1 LVCCPE
7 MFHEE
12 LKMTPL
18 TEEQRI
24 LLENVRR
31 VSRQKIAPLADEI
44 DRTGEFSWE
53 IASALWDLGVLQ
65 IMLPEAYGGWSS
77 NPCYT
82 LCLCVEE
89 IAKTCASSALNLI
102 IQAVG
107 SFPLIHAGNEKQK
120 GKYFPMLSEQRKLIG
135 YLVTEPGAGS
145 DVAAITTKAENRG
158 EIYILNGHKTFA
170 TNGGVAGLYSVLAK
184 TGEKE
189 LSFFIVE
196 RGWKGVLIGKFEDKC
211 GFRGSNT
218 AEVILEDVEVPQENL
233 IGKAGQ
239 GFLIAMA
246 DFDMS
251 RPTVAA
257 LSLGIAEGALN
268 YAMDYAKQRFTF
280 NKALIKHQAIQFIL
294 ADALTMIEAGRGLME
309 RAALAYDTGQRN
321 TTAASMA
328 KYFCSDAAMKIT
340 EDMVQVLGGYGYIKD
355 YPVERMFRDAKLTQI
370 FEGSNQ
376 IQRMVIGREMIKKG
390 SQLR

>member
-1 LVCCPE
+1 
-7 MFHEE
+7 MNS
-12 LKMTPL
+12 L

-24 LLENVRR
+24 LLDNVRR
-31 VSRQKIAPLADEI
+31 VSRERIAPFASEI
-44 DRTGEFSWE
+44 DRTGEFNWE
-53 IASALWDLGVLQ
+53 IASTLWDLGVLQ
-65 IMLPEAYGGWSS
+65 IMLPEPYGGWPS

-89 IAKTCASSALNLI
+89 IAKVCASSALNLI

-107 SFPLIHAGNEKQK
+107 SFPLIHAGTEHQK
-120 GKYFPMLSEQRKLIG
+120 EKYFPMLSEGKKLIG

-145 DVAAITTKAENRG
+145 DVAAIATRAEKRG
-158 EIYILNGHKTFA
+158 GFYILNGQKTFA
-170 TNGGVAGLYSVLAK
+170 TNGGVAGLYTVLSR
-184 TGEKE
+184 TEDRN

-196 RGWKGVLIGKFEDKC
+196 RSWKGVAIGKLEDKC

-218 AEVILEDVEVPQENL
+218 AEVILEEVEVPQENL
-233 IGKAGQ
+233 IGKPGE

-257 LSLGIAEGALN
+257 LALGIAEGALH

-280 NKALIKHQAIQFIL
+280 NKPLIKHQAIQFIL

-309 RAALAYDTGQRN
+309 KAALAYDTGQRN
-321 TTAASMA
+321 TAAASMA

-340 EDMVQVLGGYGYIKD
+340 EDMVQVLGGYGYVKD

>member
-1 LVCCPE
+1 MNEDL
-7 MFHEE
+7 
-12 LKMTPL
+12 L

-24 LLENVRR
+24 LLENLRR
-31 VSRQKIAPLADEI
+31 GAREKIAPLAEEV
-44 DRTGEFSWE
+44 DRTGIFNWE
-53 IASALWDLGVLQ
+53 IAGFLWDLGLLN
-65 IMLPEAYGGWSS
+65 IMLPEAYGGWPL

-89 IAKTCASSALNLI
+89 IAKVCASSALNLI

-107 SFPLIHAGNEKQK
+107 SFPLIHAGSDHQKQ
-120 GKYFPMLSEQRKLIG
+120 KYFPMLSEGRQLIG

-145 DVAAITTKAENRG
+145 DVAAITTKATRRG
-158 EIYILNGHKTFA
+158 HAFVLNGRKTFA

-184 TGEKE
+184 TGEKA
-189 LSFFIVE
+189 LSFFVVE
-196 RGWKGVLIGKFEDKC
+196 RAWKGVEIGKLEDKC

-218 AEVILEDVEVPQENL
+218 AEVILDEVEVPQENL
-233 IGKAGQ
+233 IGKPGQ

-257 LSLGIAEGALN
+257 LAIGIAEGALS
-268 YAMDYAKQRFTF
+268 YAMDYARQRRTF
-280 NKALIKHQAIQFIL
+280 GKPLIEHQAIQFIF
-294 ADALTMIEAGRGLME
+294 ADALTLIEAGRGLME
-309 RAALAYDTGQRN
+309 RAALTFDQGQRN
-321 TTAASMA
+321 TTMASMA
-328 KYFCSDAAMKIT
+328 KSFCSDAAMKIT
-340 EDMVQVLGGYGYIKD
+340 EDMVQVMGGYGYIRE

-376 IQRMVIGREMIKKG
+376 IQRMIIGREMIKKG
-390 SQLR
+390 LS